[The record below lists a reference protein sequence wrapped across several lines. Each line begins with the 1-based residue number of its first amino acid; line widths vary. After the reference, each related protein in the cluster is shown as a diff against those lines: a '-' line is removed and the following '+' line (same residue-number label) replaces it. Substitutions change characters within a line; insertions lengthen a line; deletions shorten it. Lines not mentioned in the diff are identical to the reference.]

1 MKKNDRST
9 DAFWLCLM
17 GGQETRWMRDES
29 LFLIVCGWILTPF
42 IAALMVFSWF
52 AFCLWV
58 SGRNTQVAL
67 EYCFLVFCLT
77 LSLFITMLFTWGL
90 IKLAQVVLKNMSE

>member
-29 LFLIVCGWILTPF
+29 LFFIACGWGAYP
-42 IAALMVFSWF
+42 VS
-52 AFCLWV
+52 FCV
-58 SGRNTQVAL
+58 DGVVVVD
-67 EYCFLVFCLT
+67 FLVDDR
-77 LSLFITMLFTWGL
+77 
-90 IKLAQVVLKNMSE
+90 KVP